1 MRNILCCLK
10 GKVTNHSGVNP
21 LTHRASSLKRY
32 PHFIFGL
39 CNRVFVFP
47 YGIHVKLLVF
57 CSVNVI
63 QYHFD
68 FFFFLNMLK
77 IYVDDIIIIIIIIM
91 NIIIIIITIW
101 GM

>member
-32 PHFIFGL
+32 QHFIFVL

-57 CSVNVI
+57 CFVNVI
-63 QYHFD
+63 QCHFD
-68 FFFFLNMLK
+68 FLKNMLK
-77 IYVDDIIIIIIIIM
+77 IYIDYIIIM
-91 NIIIIIITIW
+91 NIIIMNIIVIITVW
-101 GM
+101 GT

>member
-32 PHFIFGL
+32 QHFIFVL

-57 CSVNVI
+57 CFVNVI

-68 FFFFLNMLK
+68 FFFLNMLK
-77 IYVDDIIIIIIIIM
+77 IYVDDIIIIIMNII
-91 NIIIIIITIW
+91 IIIIIITIW
-101 GM
+101 EM

>member
-68 FFFFLNMLK
+68 FFLK
-77 IYVDDIIIIIIIIM
+77 ICLKSMLMILLLLL
-91 NIIIIIITIW
+91 
-101 GM
+101 

>member
-68 FFFFLNMLK
+68 FFLK
-77 IYVDDIIIIIIIIM
+77 ICLKSMLMILLLLLLL
-91 NIIIIIITIW
+91 
-101 GM
+101 